1 MKNGAVA
8 KSDGMETDMQDE
20 TFPFSFFRES
30 GEGCVLKPHRH
41 PGSMEILEIVE
52 GEARVGIGTTTL
64 SATTGDFFYIPADMM
79 HRAEAVGGNLTVR
92 GLVFET
98 SILEANMQ
106 SFDTEILYMFYVQ
119 SKNRITV
126 FRPSHGVYDV
136 LANYMQDSC
145 DEFLGK
151 DVCYKLP
158 IRANIYLMM
167 TALLRHYCGLKDEQE
182 RMVYH
187 NVLRMRPIL
196 EHIEGHYKEKI
207 YIDRLAEQMMVS
219 PDYFTKMFRESIGKT
234 PVDYINDLRI
244 HRSLELLAEGNST
257 MTEIAEETGFANAN
271 YFHKI
276 FKQYMDMRP
285 LAYRKLAR

>member
-1 MKNGAVA
+1 MQN
-8 KSDGMETDMQDE
+8 ETV
-20 TFPFSFFRES
+20 PFTFFRES
-30 GEGCVLKPHRH
+30 GEGGVLKPHRH
-41 PGSMEILEIVE
+41 AQAMEILEIVE
-52 GEARVGIGTTTL
+52 GKATVGIGTTTI
-64 SATTGDFFYIPADMM
+64 AAETGDFFYIPAGMM
-79 HRAEAVGGNLTVR
+79 HRVESTEGSVTVR
-92 GLVFET
+92 GVVFDT

-106 SFDTEILYMFYVQ
+106 SFDTEILYMFYIQ
-119 SKNRITV
+119 SKNRITA
-126 FRPSHGVYDV
+126 FRPSHAVYDV
-136 LANYMQDSC
+136 LAHYMQDSY

-167 TALLRHYCGLKDEQE
+167 TALLRHYCGMKNEQE
-182 RMVYH
+182 RMIYH

-196 EHIEGHYKEKI
+196 EHIETHYKEKI
-207 YIDRLAEQMMVS
+207 YVDRLAEQMMVS

-244 HRSLELLAEGNST
+244 HRSLELLAEGEST
-257 MTEIAEETGFANAN
+257 MAEIAEETGFANPN